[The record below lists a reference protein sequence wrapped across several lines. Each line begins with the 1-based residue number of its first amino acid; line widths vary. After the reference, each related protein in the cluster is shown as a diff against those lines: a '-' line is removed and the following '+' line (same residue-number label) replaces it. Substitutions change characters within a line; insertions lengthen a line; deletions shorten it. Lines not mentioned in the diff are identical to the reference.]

1 MTTTNELKELKEL
14 YKNNFTPDYEEN
26 PYLVDFNKRISE
38 LDKKTVKEFAKI
50 LSLYK
55 SRFIEQS
62 MQIFPMTTDD
72 LNYRN
77 GVVIEISKLINT
89 IEQYSIEKPGN
100 PCEVYEDKNQN
111 SQNIYSCHNRYKYVS
126 YL

>member
-38 LDKKTVKEFAKI
+38 LDKKTVREFAKI

-77 GVVIEISKLINT
+77 GVVIEISKLIKT
-89 IEQYSIEKPGN
+89 IEQYSIEKPDPVFRDN
-100 PCEVYEDKNQN
+100 
-111 SQNIYSCHNRYKYVS
+111 
-126 YL
+126 

>member
-26 PYLVDFNKRISE
+26 PYLIDFNKRISE
-38 LDKKTVKEFAKI
+38 LDKKTVREFAKI

-77 GVVIEISKLINT
+77 GVVIEVSKLIKT
-89 IEQYSIEKPGN
+89 IEQYSIEKPDPVFRDN
-100 PCEVYEDKNQN
+100 WKLKSELSRVN
-111 SQNIYSCHNRYKYVS
+111 STIIS
-126 YL
+126 

>member
-38 LDKKTVKEFAKI
+38 LDKKTVREFAKI

-62 MQIFPMTTDD
+62 MQIFPMTTED

-77 GVVIEISKLINT
+77 GVVIEISKLIQT
-89 IEQYSIEKPGN
+89 IEQYSIEKPDPVFRDN
-100 PCEVYEDKNQN
+100 WKLKSELIRAN
-111 SQNIYSCHNRYKYVS
+111 SNIIS
-126 YL
+126 